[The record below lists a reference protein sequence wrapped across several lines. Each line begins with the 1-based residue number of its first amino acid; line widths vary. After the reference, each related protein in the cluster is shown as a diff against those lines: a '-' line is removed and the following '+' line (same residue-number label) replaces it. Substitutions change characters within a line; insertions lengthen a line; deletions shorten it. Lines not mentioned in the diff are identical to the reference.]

1 MHSYIDG
8 FKCFNYKW
16 LEPTIWIMS
25 ANPPYTI
32 NFDALISPRG
42 IGRKALKKITI
53 ATDFRSLADNQPR
66 I

>member
-1 MHSYIDG
+1 
-8 FKCFNYKW
+8 
-16 LEPTIWIMS
+16 MS